1 MDKTLRQ
8 KLLEVQAMNLAVPKT
23 WFNKHF
29 GTKYRKLEDI
39 LIVFKPILH
48 EKGILVYVVNDV
60 TTSTLVMYDT
70 ITNEKMESTIR
81 LPETQDPQK
90 IGWALTYFMRY
101 NLLWLLGIEGDE
113 DKDGE
118 EAKKKWKDWQGT
130 ENRLKVIEFI
140 KINYGTKNNKEIQD
154 KLSELRCQQ
163 TDLKTY
169 TEAEAKNDL
178 LKLMALTK

>member
-1 MDKTLRQ
+1 VCGEL
-8 KLLEVQAMNLAVPKT
+8 
-23 WFNKHF
+23 W
-29 GTKYRKLEDI
+29 
-39 LIVFKPILH
+39 
-48 EKGILVYVVNDV
+48 LVIITQNRPWI
-60 TTSTLVMYDT
+60 TTVIIHDTETGEEIDSTL
-70 ITNEKMESTIR
+70 N
-81 LPETQDPQK
+81 LPETTDPQK
-90 IGWALTYFMRY
+90 TGSTLTYYTRY
-101 NLLWLLGIEGDE
+101 NLVWLLGISE
-113 DKDGE
+113 DDTDGE
-118 EAKKKWKDWQGT
+118 AAKKKWKDWQGT